1 MESRYTTPTN
11 PIKTGKSAPGAIWA
25 CWQARAIVGHGLS
38 GLWGSQPNMPLATHR
53 RGIVAVLIGALG
65 FLSGMG
71 RGAEVES
78 RVTPASDFAR
88 ARVRPHFAR
97 SLDVRHFQKG
107 NVHTHTSLSDGGST
121 PEQTI
126 AWYRAHGYQFL
137 ALTDHNQLSKPTQ
150 YASLQ
155 EPGFVLISGEEI
167 TMTGAGRQVHVNA
180 LCTQSRIPGGGFGS
194 AAAALS
200 NAIGQVR
207 SQGGVAIVNHPNF
220 DWALSAADVTDA
232 RDAALLEIAS
242 GHPYVHSMGDAT
254 HPSHEQLWDIAL
266 SAGADFM
273 GVGVDDEHHIDVSSD
288 PPATPGRAW
297 IATFGDVTD
306 AGAIC
311 ASLALGDLYAS
322 TGVDLRRIT
331 VADGRYEVD
340 SIQPNATVV
349 FIGAGG
355 KELSRRAAADGP
367 AVYIA
372 RGDEGYVRAR
382 VELEG
387 GKRAWTPA
395 IRVSN

>member
-1 MESRYTTPTN
+1 
-11 PIKTGKSAPGAIWA
+11 
-25 CWQARAIVGHGLS
+25 
-38 GLWGSQPNMPLATHR
+38 MPLATHR
-53 RGIVAVLIGALG
+53 RGIITFLISALG
-65 FLSGMG
+65 LLSGMG

-78 RVTPASDFAR
+78 RSKPASDLMR
-88 ARVRPHFAR
+88 ARVRPHFVR
-97 SLDVRHFQKG
+97 SLDVTRFQKG
-107 NVHTHTSLSDGGST
+107 NVHTHTTLSDGGSS

-126 AWYRAHGYQFL
+126 AWYRSHGYQFL
-137 ALTDHNQLSKPTQ
+137 ALTDHNKFSKPAR
-150 YASLQ
+150 YSSLQ

-180 LCTQSRIPGGGFGS
+180 LCTQTRIPGGSFGS

-200 NAIGQVR
+200 NGIGQVR

-220 DWALSAADVTDA
+220 DWALTPADVTDA

-242 GHPYVHSMGDAT
+242 GHPYVHSAGDAT
-254 HPSHEQLWDIAL
+254 HPSHEALWDIAL
-266 SAGADFM
+266 SSGADFM

-306 AGAIC
+306 ATPIC
-311 ASLALGDLYAS
+311 AALALGDLYAS

-331 VADGRYEVD
+331 VADGRYEVEP
-340 SIQPNATVV
+340 IQPHATVV

-355 KELSRRAAADGP
+355 RELSRRSTADGP
-367 AVYIA
+367 AIYVA

-382 VELEG
+382 VELSD

-395 IRVSN
+395 IRVLN